1 MLSGAL
7 FPETYRLLVDRHRF
21 QSDDAFN
28 IVLRTYRGGGLAK
41 DAIYLRGLLQLLAH
55 LAAGGSLEPFWMG
68 KIAASHFTAMQEL
81 SLRGLLGAPA
91 VRPIFLD
98 DAHARARLDRAH
110 GGMTPLDMVAE

>member
-1 MLSGAL
+1 
-7 FPETYRLLVDRHRF
+7 
-21 QSDDAFN
+21 DAFN
-28 IVLRTYRGGGLAK
+28 IVLRIYRGGGLAK

-68 KIAASHFTAMQEL
+68 KIAASHFAAMQEL

-98 DAHARARLDRAH
+98 DAHARARLDRAR
-110 GGMTPLDMVAE
+110 GGITPLDMVAE